1 MSRQSKRFCY
11 ILLGVCSV
19 VALCSCSSYKFP
31 LETSYFPKW
40 FSSSSAPAKEA
51 PASGEVVVAKG
62 DTLYSIARTYGVP
75 LRSLIEVNNLRQ
87 PYTLAVGQTLRL
99 PSSAH
104 HVVQKGDTI
113 YSVSRKYGVDMRAL
127 ARANGLNYPYA
138 IYVGQKLSLPA
149 RVAGAKGGDGD
160 SMARGKVASASAPKK
175 VVKAQGKIATP
186 PKRSSNQFA
195 WPHKGKVVL
204 PFGDLGGGRHNDGIN
219 IKAKKGDAVV
229 AADNGVIAYAG
240 NELKGFG
247 NLVLIKH
254 SDGWMTAY
262 AHLDKIVVKKN
273 QKVNRGQKIGEAGNT
288 GNISSPEV
296 HFEVR
301 KGAKAKDP
309 LLYLEKK

>member
-1 MSRQSKRFCY
+1 MSRRFCY
-11 ILLGVCSV
+11 ILLCVFSMV
-19 VALCSCSSYKFP
+19 VLCSCSSYKFP
-31 LETSYFPKW
+31 LETSSFFKW
-40 FSSSSAPAKEA
+40 FSSSPAPTKEA

-62 DTLYSIARTYGVP
+62 DTLYSIARKYGVP
-75 LRSLIEVNNLRQ
+75 LRSLIEANNLRH

-99 PSSAH
+99 PSSAYYI
-104 HVVQKGDTI
+104 VQKGDTI
-113 YSVSRKYGVDMRAL
+113 YSVSRKYGVDMRTL
-127 ARANGLNYPYA
+127 ARTNGLNYPYA

-149 RVAGAKGGDGD
+149 SVAGAKD
-160 SMARGKVASASAPKK
+160 SDSSGVARGKIASSSAPKK
-175 VVKAQGKIATP
+175 VVKAEGKIATP

-219 IKAKKGDAVV
+219 IKAKKGDTVV

-254 SDGWMTAY
+254 SGGWMTAY

-273 QKVNRGQKIGEAGNT
+273 QKVNRKQKIGEAGNT

>member
-1 MSRQSKRFCY
+1 MSKRFCY
-11 ILLGVCSV
+11 VFLCVCGMV
-19 VALCSCSSYKFP
+19 VLCSCSSYKFP
-31 LETSYFPKW
+31 LETSSFPKW
-40 FSSSSAPAKEA
+40 FSSSPYPAKEA

-75 LRSLIEVNNLRQ
+75 LRSLIEANNLRQ

-99 PSSAH
+99 PSSAYH
-104 HVVQKGDTI
+104 IVQKGDTI
-113 YSVSRKYGVDMRAL
+113 YSVSRKYGVDMRTL
-127 ARANGLNYPYA
+127 ARTNGLNAPYA

-149 RVAGAKGGDGD
+149 SVAVARTGAKSSD
-160 SMARGKVASASAPKK
+160 SVAKAGSASSTAPRK
-175 VVKAQGKIATP
+175 VVKAEGKIATP

-195 WPHKGKVVL
+195 WPHKGNVVL

-219 IKAKKGDAVV
+219 IKAKKGDTVV

-273 QKVNRGQKIGEAGNT
+273 QKVNKRQKIGEAGNT